1 MWKHQ
6 NPSSYQGIKRKATK
20 EAGNHH
26 VSGTHPTDA
35 SKEHKSD
42 LTIEKG
48 NPISHREVYF
58 NPPVRS
64 KISRPRSSSASDMEE
79 MSKRPSIISEGP
91 KPSSLYQSSYLPLQ
105 PNQPSHPANMFG
117 GTSSLSDQH
126 LTNGGYFFRSYRS
139 LEDSLPRSSMTGYQK
154 LETNITNSYPH
165 HSSTSFI
172 NASEILSYKWENS
185 VPFRPSFSLPKM
197 DYSSQTLYDPL
208 VDSINPP
215 DNAGSEEMN
224 ISPENSPV
232 AASNN
237 LSGIG
242 ENSPDYNQCNYLCK
256 AKSKIASLEE
266 APNEVICSNDQADS
280 AWPGQPGNVDLAE
293 LKMFRVALAE
303 FIKELVKPAWK
314 NGILSIDAHKMI
326 VKRASD
332 KVLGSVEPHQ
342 VPNCQESVKQYI
354 SINRPKIEKLVE
366 GYLEKYCKS
375 NGPTIPNNEHSCI
388 GSSA

>member
-1 MWKHQ
+1 MKLRA
-6 NPSSYQGIKRKATK
+6 P
-20 EAGNHH
+20 
-26 VSGTHPTDA
+26 VSGTHPADA

-58 NPPVRS
+58 NPPGCS
-64 KISRPRSSSASDMEE
+64 KISRYDTEDAKKDFHYFTPLSLTWLLLFNCDFRPRSPSASDMEE

-105 PNQPSHPANMFG
+105 PNQQSHPANMFG
-117 GTSSLSDQH
+117 GAGSLSDQH

-139 LEDSLPRSSMTGYQK
+139 LEDSLPRSSLTGYQK
-154 LETNITNSYPH
+154 SETNITNFYPH

-185 VPFRPSFSLPKM
+185 VPFRPSFSWPKI
-197 DYSSQTLYDPL
+197 DSSSQTLYDPL

-215 DNAGSEEMN
+215 DNAGSEEMK

-232 AASNN
+232 ASSNN

-256 AKSKIASLEE
+256 VKPKIASLEE
-266 APNEVICSNDQADS
+266 APNEVISSNDHADS

-332 KVLGSVEPHQ
+332 KVLSSVEPHQ
-342 VPNCQESVKQYI
+342 VPNSQESVKQYI

-366 GYLEKYCKS
+366 VK
-375 NGPTIPNNEHSCI
+375 I
-388 GSSA
+388 